1 VLFSTG
7 QEHPMNGE
15 KVKKDLIASL
25 SPSAR
30 EREDLSLRSGS
41 LGFMVSR
48 FLSLASLDFAWSL
61 PIW

>member
-1 VLFSTG
+1 
-7 QEHPMNGE
+7 
-15 KVKKDLIASL
+15 L
-25 SPSAR
+25 S
-30 EREDLSLRSGS
+30 SGS